1 LAWSFSFCDKYTVWE
16 ILEKVFGYI
25 LILFV
30 EAVIIVG
37 SYQKGRE

>member
-1 LAWSFSFCDKYTVWE
+1 MLSNE

-37 SYQKGRE
+37 SYQKGENNEKC